1 MSASLASA
9 AQQFAKKSNQKR
21 RKNNPNELFVGN
33 LSYFCEEQNLYDL
46 FSNTIA
52 LRDAAQGQDPLLLT
66 NYVSAV
72 RIIYSEGQPQRSLMF
87 GFVTLNNLN
96 DAQYAVEQLQSKMFM
111 GRKLK

>member
-1 MSASLASA
+1 MSASQ
-9 AQQFAKKSNQKR
+9 QQFAKKSNQKR

-33 LSYFCEEQNLYDL
+33 LSYFCGEQNLYDL
-46 FSNTIA
+46 FSNIIA
-52 LRDAAQGQDPLLLT
+52 MRDTAQGQDPSLLM

-96 DAQYAVEQLQSKMFM
+96 DAQYAVGQLQNKMFM

>member
-1 MSASLASA
+1 MSPSNTPIAT
-9 AQQFAKKSNQKR
+9 AKKSNQKR

-52 LRDAAQGQDPLLLT
+52 AREMNNGQQDLQLLM

-72 RIIYSEGQPQRSLMF
+72 RIIYSDGQPHRSLMF

-96 DAQYAVEQLQSKMFM
+96 DANYAVEQLQGKMFM